1 MVVVG
6 LLSGMMIHSPSFFP
20 DLIGDLRDE
29 VWRLKGARTEDAVE
43 EQTMTESVILA
54 LQEQLKEK
62 SAEIDE
68 VKTKYKTILVV
79 FVVFVLGL
87 VLGKFL
93 VH

>member
-1 MVVVG
+1 M
-6 LLSGMMIHSPSFFP
+6 
-20 DLIGDLRDE
+20 IGDLRDE
-29 VWRLKGARTEDAVE
+29 VWRLKGARTEDAIE

-54 LQEQLKEK
+54 LQEHLKEK
-62 SAEIDE
+62 SAEIDA

>member
-1 MVVVG
+1 M
-6 LLSGMMIHSPSFFP
+6 
-20 DLIGDLRDE
+20 IGDLRDE
-29 VWRLKGARTEDAVE
+29 VWRLKGARTEDEVE

-62 SAEIDE
+62 SAEIDA

>member
-1 MVVVG
+1 M
-6 LLSGMMIHSPSFFP
+6 PKFFS

-62 SAEIDE
+62 SVEADA

>member
-1 MVVVG
+1 M
-6 LLSGMMIHSPSFFP
+6 
-20 DLIGDLRDE
+20 IGDLRDE

-79 FVVFVLGL
+79 FVGFLLGL
-87 VLGKFL
+87 VLGNFL